1 MIKLYSRWMEEKAVE
16 GGYNVSIQNLTDQMG
31 ALGLAGPRSRD
42 IISKVTSADVS
53 NEAWPFLHVKSIDV
67 AGIPVYALRISYTGN
82 LSYLTA
88 ANDNIVTLM
97 YGDIKCIQ

>member
-1 MIKLYSRWMEEKAVE
+1 MEEKAVE

-82 LSYLTA
+82 LLVPYLTA
-88 ANDNIVTLM
+88 ANDKIVTLL
-97 YGDIKCIQ
+97 YGDFKCI